1 MASISRNLIKICEE
15 IEFEDGIG
23 GTPSGRPM
31 SSRSGR
37 SGRSGMSGM
46 NTPLPADDFDDS
58 IGMGDMDDMPM
69 ENDPLDM
76 PMTDTDIDVDSTG
89 DGANITIATPKG
101 TSVTV
106 TEARKRKLRES
117 LKRRN
122 GRRPVHEAFFK
133 THKDVENLYNG
144 DDALTIHRKREE
156 SKWMNE
162 ADEEIEATE
171 EVTMSST
178 SGKDGRHVSGTVSD
192 ANGKSY
198 DIDGTLSFSGDDLL
212 IDDVNL
218 DAVSSSGS
226 GMEEVEE
233 IETTEETSDTG
244 LEKNPDADITFEE
257 KFGRKNESQSL
268 IAKMKDPIGDMLNL
282 RKSGTDVPP
291 APGKPHHSPVK
302 RVHDNS
308 LHNRKE
314 VDIKKGNPSQAD
326 TKAPRYQT
334 KPATE

>member
-1 MASISRNLIKICEE
+1 MASIFRNLIKMCEE
-15 IEFEDGIG
+15 IEFEDGI

-37 SGRSGMSGM
+37 SGMSGM
-46 NTPLPADDFDDS
+46 NSPLPPDDFDD
-58 IGMGDMDDMPM
+58 GMGMDNMDDMPM
-69 ENDPLDM
+69 GNDPLDM
-76 PMTDTDIDVDSTG
+76 PMTDTDIDVESNG

-106 TEARKRKLRES
+106 TEARRRKLRES
-117 LKRRN
+117 RN
-122 GRRPVHEAFFK
+122 RKSMRRPVSEAFFK
-133 THKDVENLYNG
+133 TKADIENLYNG

-162 ADEEIEATE
+162 AEEEEIQATE

-218 DAVSSSGS
+218 EAVSSDAPE
-226 GMEEVEE
+226 EEVTE
-233 IETTEETSDTG
+233 IETEETSETG
-244 LEKNPDADITFEE
+244 LEKNPDMDITFEE

-314 VDIKKGNPSQAD
+314 IDIKKKGDPSQAD

>member
-1 MASISRNLIKICEE
+1 MASISRNLIKLCEE
-15 IEFEDGIG
+15 IEFEDGV
-23 GTPSGRPM
+23 GTPSGRPA
-31 SSRSGR
+31 SSR

-46 NTPLPADDFDDS
+46 NSPLPADDYD
-58 IGMGDMDDMPM
+58 MGMDDMSDMPM
-69 ENDPLDM
+69 GNDPLDM
-76 PMTDTDIDVDSTG
+76 PMTDTDIDVTDSG

-106 TEARKRKLRES
+106 TEARRRKLREAR
-117 LKRRN
+117 KRRSMRE
-122 GRRPVHEAFFK
+122 GFFK
-133 THKDVENLYNG
+133 TNADIENLYKG
-144 DDALTIHRKREE
+144 DDALSVFDKRDKA
-156 SKWMNE
+156 KWMCENDEGGE
-162 ADEEIEATE
+162 AVETEE

-226 GMEEVEE
+226 GSEMEETEE
-233 IETTEETSDTG
+233 VDTTEETSETG

-257 KFGRKNESQSL
+257 KFGRKNENNNSL

-282 RKSGTDVPP
+282 RKSSVDSPF
-291 APGKPHHSPVK
+291 AGKPHHGPVK

-308 LHNRKE
+308 LQNRKE
-314 VDIKKGNPSQAD
+314 VDIKKGNPSQTD

-334 KPATE
+334 KTASE